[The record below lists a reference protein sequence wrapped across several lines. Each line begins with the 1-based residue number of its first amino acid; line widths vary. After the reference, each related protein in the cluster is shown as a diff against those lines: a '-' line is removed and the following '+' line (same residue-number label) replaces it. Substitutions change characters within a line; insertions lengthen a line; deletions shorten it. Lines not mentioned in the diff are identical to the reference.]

1 MRDEVQRISKL
12 VAEGKLSPEDA
23 ADLID
28 AFYASER
35 GGYEPEEDAP
45 TPPPGPEAG
54 ATATEEAKGTNGAHP
69 RDPLRSLVESI
80 EKLTKEGVDSV
91 NWNEVSKQ
99 ARQSAK
105 KGFDALKSGIE
116 DISKGKVHLGWLATG
131 EAKEVVLPLSLP
143 EGKTLKVENACGDV
157 QIVGGAATGSVTARA
172 RFKGATTED
181 AKAKAEAY
189 TLVIEESDH
198 VVLIRQPDVSGLRV
212 EIEIKVPGHGGV
224 EVRAEAGN
232 VEIQDTKGACR
243 VVTKSGDVKLKGLNG
258 VVEVNGE
265 SGDVSIEDATTPSLS
280 VENKNGDISL
290 ISVHG
295 NLNLRS
301 ATGSVRLKQVG
312 GKTIAIESVSGTIEA
327 DLDEPVTGTLN
338 VRTVNGDVK
347 LGIPDGSDSRVSLS
361 TLRGNV
367 SCNLELSDQ
376 AKQDQRITGRLG
388 AGAGT
393 LDVSAVTGDVT
404 VELRNAVTA

>member
-1 MRDEVQRISKL
+1 MREEVQRISKL

-35 GGYEPEEDAP
+35 GYESEEEPSAP
-45 TPPPGPEAG
+45 PIDPEATVTAG
-54 ATATEEAKGTNGAHP
+54 AEEPKATNGAHP

-91 NWNEVSKQ
+91 NWSEVSKQ
-99 ARQSAK
+99 ARTSAK

-131 EAKEVVLPLSLP
+131 EAKEIVLPLSLA
-143 EGKTLKVENACGDV
+143 EGKTLKVDNACGDV
-157 QIVGGAATGSVTARA
+157 QIVGGASVGSVTARA
-172 RFKGATTED
+172 RFKGASTED

-189 TLVIEESDH
+189 TLVIEESEN
-198 VVLIRQPDVSGLRV
+198 VVLIRQPDVSGLRL
-212 EIEIKVPGHGGV
+212 EIEVKLPGTGGV
-224 EVRAEAGN
+224 EVRAEAGD
-232 VEIQDTKGACR
+232 VEIRDTLGACR
-243 VVTKSGDVKLKGLNG
+243 VVKKSGDVKLKGLNG
-258 VVEVNGE
+258 VVEVTGE
-265 SGDVSIEDATTPSLS
+265 SGDVIIEDATTPSLS

-290 ISVHG
+290 TSVHG
-295 NLNLRS
+295 NMNLRN
-301 ATGSVRLKQVG
+301 ATGSIKLQKAG

-347 LGIPDGSDSRVSLS
+347 LGIPDGSDCRVSLS
-361 TLRGNV
+361 TLRGSV

-393 LDVSAVTGDVT
+393 LDVSAVTGDVS